1 MSQLLYGIPIYRST
15 LVRTLHNNRSPR
27 DVVVHIPKS
36 NVFRFGDSNKA
47 SPIFEDLEWTINEG
61 ESWAVIG
68 SGWGGQKTALLQVSD
83 ILPTT
88 PFSNRLED
96 QFIFHMHPATNH

>member
-1 MSQLLYGIPIYRST
+1 MSQLLCSIPAYRSS

-47 SPIFEDLEWTINEG
+47 SPIIEDLEWTINEG
-61 ESWAVIG
+61 ENWAVIG
-68 SGWGGQKTALLQVSD
+68 SGWGGQKTALLQVRN

-88 PFSNRLED
+88 HLSS
-96 QFIFHMHPATNH
+96 T